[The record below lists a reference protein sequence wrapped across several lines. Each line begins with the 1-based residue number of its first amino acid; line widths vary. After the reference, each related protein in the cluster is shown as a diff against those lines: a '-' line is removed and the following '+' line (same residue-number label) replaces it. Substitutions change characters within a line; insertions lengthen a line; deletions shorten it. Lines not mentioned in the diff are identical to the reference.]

1 MRLQVTHMR
10 GIVIAIAGAA
20 VSLAPCSLR
29 AGGIE
34 DPAGS
39 YTFNYFSDV
48 NGVTVRSQYTN
59 TGMTLPHD
67 VAVWMQWNHDV
78 VVFPAIDA
86 PPGSQ
91 EAVDAIT
98 TASRPISATSS
109 PYTDYVKVRNSM
121 EGTVAYTDYKA
132 GYYVSKEP
140 DYFAQMVTGGFNHD
154 LMGNNLNVATGVSY
168 SWDSI
173 TPLTD
178 DDTSTLPDYRRTL
191 HLDLVATQIATPT
204 TVVRVGAEYN
214 HVHGLQHDPYRN
226 VYVAGANVPENAPS
240 ERHREA
246 VFVDLNQYIYN
257 RSSVWLDYRYYTD
270 DWGVSSNTVG
280 IKLNQYVTDD
290 LVFRYRY
297 RYYSQGPATFF
308 RTEYTEAGG
317 VDGFQ
322 TNDYRLGDFAAHL
335 FGGRV
340 MWRPYGAIGGPHF
353 LSGLQVIMSYE
364 RYFNTN
370 NFSANIIET
379 GLQIAF

>member
-1 MRLQVTHMR
+1 MRLQVKHTHA
-10 GIVIAIAGAA
+10 IAVVIAGAA
-20 VSLAPCSLR
+20 VLLSPHSPR

-34 DPAGS
+34 DPVAS

-59 TGMTLPHD
+59 TGATLPHD
-67 VAVWMQWNHDV
+67 VFLWLQWNHDV

-98 TASRPISATSS
+98 TASRPISATSN
-109 PYTDYVKVRNSM
+109 PYVDYVKVRNSV
-121 EGTVAYTDYKA
+121 EATVTHSNLRA

-140 DYFAQMVTGGFNHD
+140 DYFAQMVTGGANGDFLND
-154 LMGNNLNVATGVSY
+154 NLNLATGISY

-178 DDTSTLPDYRRTL
+178 DDTSTFADYRRTL
-191 HLDLVATQIATPT
+191 HLDMVATQIATPT
-204 TVVRVGAEYN
+204 TVVRAGVEYN
-214 HVHGLQHDPYRN
+214 HVWGLQHDPYRN
-226 VYVAGANVPENAPS
+226 VYVAGSNVPENAPDD
-240 ERHREA
+240 RHREA
-246 VFVDLNQYIYN
+246 VFASLSQYVYN
-257 RSSVWLDYRYYTD
+257 RSSVWLDYRYYAD
-270 DWGVSSNTVG
+270 DWGLSSNTVG

-290 LVFRYRY
+290 FVVRYRY
-297 RYYSQGPATFF
+297 RYYSQGPANFF
-308 RTEYTEAGG
+308 RSEYTVAGG
-317 VDGFQ
+317 VDGYQ

-340 MWRPYGAIGGPHF
+340 MWQPYGPVGAGRL
-353 LSGLQVIMSYE
+353 LSGLQLILSYE